1 MFLVKNLQNLGLTD
15 KEAKVY
21 ASLSE
26 IKEATPQQLAI
37 RAGINRATSY
47 VILENL
53 LKRGLV
59 KSAMKQKKLHY
70 IIESPTQ
77 IINLLEK
84 QKREIEDRINQAK
97 VILPELDM
105 LEKLTSQRTD
115 VKFFEGHK
123 VAQLIQKEIASS
135 KPDRID
141 EMYNLNIALEYF
153 PIAYNDHRKAL
164 NRKKIKTRSLIV
176 FDSKQPIL
184 RSPQLWHEE
193 KRYLPSDKFPLYAEI
208 VFFNNKVLIVSLK
221 EDLIGLIIGNK
232 AIVNGFKLMFE
243 LAWQGA
249 EPYKL
254 ESEIKK

>member
-1 MFLVKNLQNLGLTD
+1 MFLVKNLQDLGLTD

-26 IKEATPQQLAI
+26 VKEATPQQLAV
-37 RAGINRATSY
+37 RTGINRATSY

-70 IIESPTQ
+70 ILESPAQ

-84 QKREIEDRINQAK
+84 QKKEIEDRINQAK

-123 VAQLIQKEIASS
+123 VAQLMQKEIASS
-135 KPDRID
+135 KADSID
-141 EMYNLNIALEYF
+141 EMYNLNMALQYF
-153 PIAYNDHRKAL
+153 PLAHNDHRKAL
-164 NRKKIKTRSLIV
+164 YRKKIKIRSLVV
-176 FDSKQPIL
+176 FDSKEVLP
-184 RSPQLWHEE
+184 RAPQLWHEE
-193 KRYLPSDKFPLYAEI
+193 KRYLPSDKFPLNAEI
-208 VFFNNKVLIVSLK
+208 VFFNDKVLIASLK
-221 EDLIGLIIGNK
+221 DDLIGLIIGNK
-232 AIVNGFKLMFE
+232 AIVNGFKIMFE

-249 EPYKL
+249 ESYKF
-254 ESEIKK
+254 EF